1 MITETLI
8 ANRETKSTY
17 NQVTTIKDNQGKV
30 KAILTGYN
38 QPTKRKPFLTLK
50 GVTYNLKFEN

>member
-1 MITETLI
+1 MKILT
-8 ANRETKSTY
+8 ASRETKSTY

-38 QPTKRKPFLTLK
+38 QPTKRKPFLTLR
-50 GVTYNLKFEN
+50 GITYNLKFEN